1 MQARAA
7 AAARCQASSTDR
19 THLFYILRGLLKMD
33 KRKTWNQII
42 FQYDSFQV
50 SLGGSGEIRTH
61 EPLRVTAFRVRPVMT
76 TSIRFQI
83 KTPYIARYDSIYGV
97 WWTGVDSNHRK
108 LSWQIYS
115 LLPLATREP
124 VHMIGCFDFYKSSRS
139 CFAGAGDGTW
149 TRNLL
154 ITSQLLYRLSYS
166 GKTMVP
172 WGGIEPPTQGFS
184 VPCSTDWAIKAK
196 KWRPGRDS
204 NPRPLAWQASV
215 LTDWT
220 TRPQM
225 AVLS

>member
-154 ITSQLLYRLSYS
+154 ITSQLLYRLSYFGARVDCGAS
-166 GKTMVP
+166 GRNRTTDT
-172 WGGIEPPTQGFS
+172 GIFSPLLYRLSYQGKKMATWKGLEPSTSS
-184 VPCSTDWAIKAK
+184 VT
-196 KWRPGRDS
+196 G
-204 NPRPLAWQASV
+204 
-215 LTDWT
+215 
-220 TRPQM
+220 
-225 AVLS
+225 

>member
-7 AAARCQASSTDR
+7 VAARCQASSTDR

-33 KRKTWNQII
+33 KRKTWNQTI

-124 VHMIGCFDFYKSSRS
+124 VHINVRALLWSRRWDLNPQPTDYKSVALPIELFRL
-139 CFAGAGDGTW
+139 FMVEDDG
-149 TRNLL
+149 L
-154 ITSQLLYRLSYS
+154 
-166 GKTMVP
+166 
-172 WGGIEPPTQGFS
+172 EPPTL
-184 VPCSTDWAIKAK
+184 C
-196 KWRPGRDS
+196 
-204 NPRPLAWQASV
+204 L
-215 LTDWT
+215 
-220 TRPQM
+220 
-225 AVLS
+225 